1 MSSRRSEHQ
10 ILDVIESQLQSEDP
24 QLTASFAAFTSV
36 TNNADMPSAE
46 QLNEG
51 RLAVCRRRRPRTDW
65 PGYAPVIQ
73 SVVHFLAGMV
83 VAFFVG
89 MLVLRSWRP

>member
-1 MSSRRSEHQ
+1 
-10 ILDVIESQLQSEDP
+10 
-24 QLTASFAAFTSV
+24 
-36 TNNADMPSAE
+36 MPSAE

-83 VAFFVG
+83 MAFFVS